1 MQLNKVLKGLLIA
14 IPVLALTACGSTS
27 STGAGAESSSTGS
40 SSGASSSA
48 SSSSSN
54 SDSPDVGTV
63 SRADSYEEQQA
74 KKDEALRQTQTIYF
88 EYDKNNVQ
96 YQFNDMLSAHA
107 RFLVK
112 NPSIKITIEG
122 HCDERGTPE
131 YNIALGERRAKSV
144 AKYLTTLGVAQSQ
157 ISIVSYGEEKP
168 ANKSRTEAGFAK
180 NRRAILVY

>member
-14 IPVLALTACGSTS
+14 IPVMALSAC
-27 STGAGAESSSTGS
+27 
-40 SSGASSSA
+40 
-48 SSSSSN
+48 SSSSN
-54 SDSPDVGTV
+54 SGAGNSGEQDNSNNTQVESNDGGNDSNVAVDTV
-63 SRADSYEEQQA
+63 ERQQTPEEIQEERDA
-74 KKDEALRQTQTIYF
+74 GLRQTQTVYF

-96 YQFNDMLSAHA
+96 YQYNDLLAAHA

-112 NPSIKITIEG
+112 NPSTSITIEG

-144 AKYLTTLGVAQSQ
+144 SKYLKTLGVSSSQ
-157 ISIVSYGEEKP
+157 INIVSYGEEKP
-168 ANKSRTEAGFAK
+168 TDKSRTESGFAK

>member
-27 STGAGAESSSTGS
+27 NTSAGGEGS
-40 SSGASSSA
+40 SSSSANTSSSSSA
-48 SSSSSN
+48 NNSN
-54 SDSPDVGTV
+54 SDSPEVGTV
-63 SRADSYEEQQA
+63 NQVESYEEKQEREDAQH
-74 KKDEALRQTQTIYF
+74 RQNQTIYF

-112 NPSIKITIEG
+112 NPSVKITIEG

-157 ISIVSYGEEKP
+157 ITIVSYGEEKP

>member
-27 STGAGAESSSTGS
+27 STSAGGDD
-40 SSGASSSA
+40 SSGVQTTNGANTA
-48 SSSSSN
+48 N
-54 SDSPDVGTV
+54 TTNNPDVGTV
-63 SRADSYEEQQA
+63 TKAETYEEKQQREDA
-74 KKDEALRQTQTIYF
+74 KLRQTQTVYF
-88 EYDKNNVQ
+88 DYDKNNVQ
-96 YQFNDMLSAHA
+96 AKYNDMLSAHA

-112 NPSIKITIEG
+112 NPSVKITIEG

-144 AKYLTTLGVAQSQ
+144 AKYLTTLGVQQSQ
-157 ISIVSYGEEKP
+157 INVVSYGEEKP
-168 ANKSRTEAGFAK
+168 ANKSRTQAGFAE